1 MKKNKTFDCVQMKS
15 DLQKKLVE
23 EFDAMSETEARAIQ
37 DKRVTDDP
45 ILGPFLKKLQDKRK
59 AA

>member
-1 MKKNKTFDCVQMKS
+1 MKKKKSFDCVQMKW
-15 DLQKKLVE
+15 DIQKKIAD
-23 EFDAMSETEARAIQ
+23 EFKGMPEDKARAIQ
-37 DKRVTDDP
+37 NKRVESDP